1 MISIPGYDEDEMDVI
16 EQRLI
21 DEYVAQ
27 NEIVDVDEFVRK
39 NAPPIF
45 FVFLEK
51 FEAARKR
58 LSSKGIL
65 A

>member
-1 MISIPGYDEDEMDVI
+1 MISIPGYDEDEMDAI

-45 FVFLEK
+45 LEYLEK
-51 FEAARKR
+51 FEAASKR